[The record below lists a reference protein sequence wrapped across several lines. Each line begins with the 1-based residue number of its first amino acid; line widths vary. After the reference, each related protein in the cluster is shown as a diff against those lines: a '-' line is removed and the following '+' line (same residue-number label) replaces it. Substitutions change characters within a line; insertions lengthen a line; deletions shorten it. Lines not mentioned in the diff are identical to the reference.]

1 MSYFPKSQIKL
12 NQYTNGD
19 EYAISSTKE
28 IYQGYYYEVSNG
40 KKYTGKNPNSPP
52 NLLLVSINTSPTPP
66 QLSNSFPP
74 NMIESYANSQ
84 SGNDFS
90 ITDFSTNSSLL
101 DITRYSNPT
110 NSPSRSLPTP
120 IQTLPTQKD
129 KDLGSFPRYFCKKTN
144 ENYYIEINKEQ
155 FTKLQSRDITIA
167 WDLYIP
173 LQIIWQIKGGKTKTY
188 NANKNNITLIEQ
200 RNKWYGFT
208 KYFKDRFLKYYLE
221 S

>member
-1 MSYFPKSQIKL
+1 MYYPKSQIKTNL
-12 NQYTNGD
+12 YTNGD
-19 EYAISSTKE
+19 EYVLSTNQQNYK
-28 IYQGYYYEVSNG
+28 GYYYKTSNG
-40 KKYTGKNPNSPP
+40 DKYTGNFPDDGSNI
-52 NLLLVSINTSPTPP
+52 LLVELIPSSDEPGENHPILTFATPQYNINTQPER
-66 QLSNSFPP
+66 F
-74 NMIESYANSQ
+74 
-84 SGNDFS
+84 
-90 ITDFSTNSSLL
+90 
-101 DITRYSNPT
+101 
-110 NSPSRSLPTP
+110 LPLP

-155 FTKLQSRDITIA
+155 FTKLQSRDTTIA